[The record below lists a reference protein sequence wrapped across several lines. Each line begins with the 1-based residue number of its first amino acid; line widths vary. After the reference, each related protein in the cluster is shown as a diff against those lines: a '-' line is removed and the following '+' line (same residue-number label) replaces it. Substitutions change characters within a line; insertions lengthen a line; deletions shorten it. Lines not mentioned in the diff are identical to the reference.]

1 MIRIHEKLEAL
12 FSFFGTL
19 IVCIFLLVAVLS
31 TPNYNPNYNTVSS
44 LGKGCGKFFFSIAF
58 IVGGASGI
66 PLYLS
71 LERELTNLHE
81 KIRKL
86 ATGFSISTCICIALV
101 GIIPDES
108 YIDIF
113 LWFHGVISFYAF
125 IGSGIYILL
134 YSILNFI
141 GPREEALYN
150 LEFRG
155 YHSALGFI
163 TFIFLLILLF
173 TFRPIIEWILTI
185 LIIVWILI
193 TSLHLIL
200 NRFINIPI
208 TELRKLNYSTLLE
221 IFENFVET
229 LEKLNLKNETIY
241 TIMQENIQL
250 IKSRLEQ
257 EKNHQ

>member
-1 MIRIHEKLEAL
+1 LEPL

-19 IVCIFLLVAVLS
+19 TACIFLLIAVLS
-31 TPNYNPNYNTVSS
+31 TPNYDLAINTVSS
-44 LGKGCGKFFFSIAF
+44 LGAGPGKFYFSIAF
-58 IVGGASGI
+58 IIGGASGI
-66 PLYLS
+66 PFYLY

-81 KIRKL
+81 KVRKL
-86 ATGFSISTCICIALV
+86 ATGFSISTCTCIALV

-125 IGSGIYILL
+125 IGSGIYIFL
-134 YSILNFI
+134 YSILIFM
-141 GPREEALYN
+141 GPREEDLYN

-173 TFRPIIEWILTI
+173 SFRPIVEWILTI
-185 LIIVWILI
+185 LIIAWILL

-208 TELRKLNYSTLLE
+208 TELRKLNYSALLE
-221 IFENFVET
+221 IFETVVET
-229 LEKLNLKNETIY
+229 LEKLNLKNELIY
-241 TIMQENIQL
+241 SIMQENIH
-250 IKSRLEQ
+250 IINSRIEQ
-257 EKNHQ
+257 EKNYK